1 MCDPNFQLNRE
12 LELFLFTFFF
22 VFFSIFDCLSS
33 LCGTLIEMVMRCY
46 YKARAEEK
54 AIKQYLGIMLTAA
67 EGCLSCAFTDRAEG
81 ACHRLIGIGG
91 GGGGGDI
98 TTRKI
103 NSVQSLIEGYKF
115 K

>member
-33 LCGTLIEMVMRCY
+33 LSEMVMRCY

-91 GGGGGDI
+91 GDGGGGDI